1 MKTKLPP
8 CSPAILTLGLCLF
21 LFTPAQGQRM
31 PQDSWYLAKEF
42 SIGGEPYFT
51 YAASVA
57 LGPDGNFYATDS
69 GNHQV
74 KVLDPQGNQIRSWGM
89 NGSGPGQMH
98 YPRGIHV
105 SQDGKVY
112 VAEENH
118 RIQVFDMKGTFLAR
132 MGMGHDGDD
141 NGQLSGPLDV
151 TSDGD
156 GNVYVADTN
165 NNRVMVFSP
174 DGSYLRKWGSRGDM
188 DGQFNY
194 PCGIVITPEG
204 LIAVLERDGRKRVQ
218 FFDQAGRF
226 ISYISGDDFGWEEGQ
241 LGSPQGMEIDGEGNF
256 YITDWGWNLPRVKVF
271 SPSWQF
277 LRQFG
282 LQSTEGL
289 ESEGR
294 LNHPLGLTVVHDRVF
309 VAEWHGHRIAVF
321 DTQGNWVANWGS
333 RGGGDDPNSRGV
345 AIDALGN
352 ILISDFRKNII
363 EKFDRELNLLQTFG
377 SPGTGPGQFQGAL
390 DLAVGPNG
398 QLHALDQGGK
408 RINVFDVE
416 GNHVRSIGADGGET
430 DRLAMPSGLAI
441 DAQGRIYVSDREK
454 HSVLVFGPDGDF
466 LFSFGRRGSFDGDF
480 ESPRGIAIF
489 PDGEIAVAD
498 HGNKR
503 IQIFNPNG
511 EFVRKKTFHEMA
523 SDPQS
528 TLGNVGND
536 ADHNLIQHLHVS
548 PDGLLYAVADTL
560 QLAYDGTKNLWKQ
573 GAVIL
578 VCTQQLEPVKG
589 WFAKSLR
596 TSEDGHN
603 IYFRSRE
610 AVGPVATTPEG
621 DLLSA
626 NGDRVGRLWKRTF
639 RTVHPEPANA
649 LPLPTIVAQQRRPG
663 TALVDVD
670 YTVKDA
676 DNTTVQTAALA
687 FKNGG
692 NSLADLIPITSFAEG
707 TGSKLGANIAT
718 GQTHRFT
725 WDVARDWSTDF
736 GEVQLEILAKDGRDL
751 LNLDFIQL
759 PASGDEAALKISR
772 SPLTDNDFLSVW
784 YWLIATGDP
793 EIRLENGAIEQVGG
807 QPKAAG
813 LWGEYFQNTDFI
825 GALVDQKLDESFSFS
840 SGSGG
845 FFSIRWTGEFV
856 PVNTGQY
863 TFRYGVDDV
872 VSIWIGGEKVVS
884 NNNPNPT
891 FTVSATANVP
901 LPIRIEY
908 HDHGGW
914 RSFFLNITPP
924 GESER
929 AALGSDFQYS
939 VDRLAS
945 VTSTRPAG
953 RAYILQK
960 MGLREATVAEVT
972 RAKEAGTPRVINQWD
987 PKLRV
992 GPDERPA
999 KINAYGFDTG
1009 SDGYWVVPV
1018 NGN

>member
-1 MKTKLPP
+1 M
-8 CSPAILTLGLCLF
+8 
-21 LFTPAQGQRM
+21 
-31 PQDSWYLAKEF
+31 
-42 SIGGEPYFT
+42 
-51 YAASVA
+51 
-57 LGPDGNFYATDS
+57 
-69 GNHQV
+69 
-74 KVLDPQGNQIRSWGM
+74 
-89 NGSGPGQMH
+89 
-98 YPRGIHV
+98 
-105 SQDGKVY
+105 
-112 VAEENH
+112 
-118 RIQVFDMKGTFLAR
+118 
-132 MGMGHDGDD
+132 
-141 NGQLSGPLDV
+141 
-151 TSDGD
+151 
-156 GNVYVADTN
+156 
-165 NNRVMVFSP
+165 
-174 DGSYLRKWGSRGDM
+174 
-188 DGQFNY
+188 
-194 PCGIVITPEG
+194 
-204 LIAVLERDGRKRVQ
+204 
-218 FFDQAGRF
+218 FDQF
-226 ISYISGDDFGWEEGQ
+226 
-241 LGSPQGMEIDGEGNF
+241 
-256 YITDWGWNLPRVKVF
+256 
-271 SPSWQF
+271 
-277 LRQFG
+277 
-282 LQSTEGL
+282 
-289 ESEGR
+289 
-294 LNHPLGLTVVHDRVF
+294 
-309 VAEWHGHRIAVF
+309 
-321 DTQGNWVANWGS
+321 
-333 RGGGDDPNSRGV
+333 
-345 AIDALGN
+345 
-352 ILISDFRKNII
+352 
-363 EKFDRELNLLQTFG
+363 
-377 SPGTGPGQFQGAL
+377 
-390 DLAVGPNG
+390 
-398 QLHALDQGGK
+398 
-408 RINVFDVE
+408 
-416 GNHVRSIGADGGET
+416 GADGGET

-536 ADHNLIQHLHVS
+536 ADHNLVQHLHVS

-649 LPLPTIVAQQRRPG
+649 LPLPSIISQQRRPG

-676 DNTTVQTAALA
+676 DNTMVQTAALA

-692 NSLADLIPITSFAEG
+692 NSLADVIPITSFAEG

-751 LNLDFIQL
+751 LNLDFIQI

-784 YWLIATGDP
+784 YWLIATGDS
-793 EIRLENGAIEQVGG
+793 ELRLQNGELLPTAVGLKSNGLKGTYYSNADFTG
-807 QPKAAG
+807 QSATKVS
-813 LWGEYFQNTDFI
+813 ERF
-825 GALVDQKLDESFSFS
+825 ALGPW
-840 SGSGG
+840 SGQGTEGIPFG
-845 FFSIRWTGEFV
+845 FYSVRWVGEFV
-856 PVNTGQY
+856 PTASGTY
-863 TFRYGVDDV
+863 TFHVWADDFA
-872 VSIWIGGEKVVS
+872 KVWLDGQEVLS
-884 NNNPNPT
+884 GTSPGAWNT
-891 FTVSATANVP
+891 FSFNATANVP
-901 LPIRIEY
+901 LPIRIDY
-908 HDHGGW
+908 DDRGSGM
-914 RSFFLNITPP
+914 RSFSINIDPP
-924 GESER
+924 GDEDLSGPWGPGR
-929 AALGSDFQYS
+929 QSLASDF
-939 VDRLAS
+939 RCE
-945 VTSTRPAG
+945 VTPEYATGSTTTELG
-953 RAYILQK
+953 RAYLLQK
-960 MGLREATVAEVT
+960 MGLREATAAEVT
-972 RAKEAGTPRVINQWD
+972 RAKEAGTPGVVNQWD

-1009 SDGYWVVPV
+1009 AEGYWVVPV